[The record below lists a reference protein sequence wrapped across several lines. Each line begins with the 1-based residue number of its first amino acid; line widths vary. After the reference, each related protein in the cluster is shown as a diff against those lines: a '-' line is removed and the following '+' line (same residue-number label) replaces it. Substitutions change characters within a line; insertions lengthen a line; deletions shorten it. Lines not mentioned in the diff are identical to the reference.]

1 MRVFSSSEEETL
13 KIGELI
19 GRNLRG
25 AEVICLIGPLG
36 AGKTTLIRGIAKG
49 MGLLEGYQV
58 RSPTFTL
65 INEYPTEKGLL
76 IHADLYRVK
85 DFDLEEFMGRG
96 VLVVEWGEGLQVC
109 TCTIRI
115 EIWQEGR
122 VLDFSECEELATAL
136 SYGKAC

>member
-1 MRVFSSSEEETL
+1 MRIFSSSEEETL

-19 GRNLRG
+19 GRNLKG

-122 VLDFSECEELATAL
+122 VLDFSECEEFATAL

>member
-1 MRVFSSSEEETL
+1 MRIFSSSEEETL

-19 GRNLRG
+19 GRNLKG

>member
-1 MRVFSSSEEETL
+1 MRVFSSSEEETF

-49 MGLLEGYQV
+49 MGLLQGYQV

-85 DFDLEEFMGRG
+85 ELDLEEFVGRG
-96 VLVVEWGEGLQVC
+96 VLVVEWGEGLRVC

>member
-85 DFDLEEFMGRG
+85 ELDLEEFMGRG